1 MKKRTLLLGSNAL
14 LVTLL
19 SFGILIFLYQ
29 LNKEYRMQ
37 WDLSA
42 EARHSLSLDMKEA
55 LDLIDQEVEPIII
68 TAFTSQE
75 GRRDSMEKNRY
86 VQDLL
91 QQIGRNS
98 KNIIWEQ
105 VDFDKERLTA
115 ERLGVSD
122 YGRIVVQQGK
132 ERVDIKERTLFKAV
146 KVDQRMRLDFYG
158 EEELLRAFSTIIH
171 NEIRKVLFT
180 KGSGELSPRDTSS
193 LGLSSFQRALELRS
207 FSVGM
212 LDLLAVSSIPSD
224 TNVLVVAQPTEG
236 LSRTEQNTILDYISR
251 GGAVILAYK
260 SSDSLPLL
268 ERLQIRMKTG
278 VALDLN
284 AQFPYWD
291 RPIVQLGTASV
302 AQEIQDLGLSVV
314 FVGSQAVEMLG
325 SSSTGIQQDSIAR
338 LSRMGWLERGGEKR
352 DGRPVFDD
360 GIDERGSF
368 SLASALE
375 IYPNSKLLEAKVSSA
390 RVIVM
395 GDMEWLSNGVLEEV
409 TGNLALGMSI
419 AEWAVGS
426 KNSQSTRKHTIGSTE
441 LIIAKPQLDGI
452 RLIALFPMP
461 LLVFG
466 IGFMVWW
473 NRRGR

>member
-1 MKKRTLLLGSNAL
+1 MKKRTFLLGSNAL

-29 LNKEYRMQ
+29 LNKEYRLQ
-37 WDLSA
+37 WDLSK

-55 LDLIDQEVEPIII
+55 LDLTDNEAEPIII

-75 GRRDSMEKNRY
+75 GRRDSAEKNRY

-132 ERVDIKERTLFKAV
+132 ERVDIKERTLFKTVRVEDEKRIA
-146 KVDQRMRLDFYG
+146 FYG

-171 NEIRKVLFT
+171 NELRTVLFT
-180 KGSGELSPRDTSS
+180 KGSGEFSPTETSA
-193 LGLSSFQRALELRS
+193 LGLSSFRRALELRS
-207 FSVGM
+207 FSVGV
-212 LDLLAVSSIPSD
+212 LDLLAVQSIPSE
-224 TNVLVVAQPTEG
+224 TKLLVIAQPTEG
-236 LSRTEQNTILDYISR
+236 LSRAEQNKILDYVSR
-251 GGAVILAYK
+251 GGALILAYK
-260 SSDSLPLL
+260 SSNSLPLL
-268 ERLQIRMKTG
+268 DRLQIRMKTG
-278 VALDLN
+278 VALDIN

-291 RPIVQLGTASV
+291 RPIVQLGTANV
-302 AQEIQDLGLSVV
+302 AQEIQELGLSVV
-314 FVGSQAVEMLG
+314 FVSSQAFEMLG
-325 SSSTGIQQDSIAR
+325 SPSTGIQQDSIAR

-352 DGRPVFDD
+352 DGKPVFDD
-360 GIDERGSF
+360 GIDERGDF

-375 IYPNSKLLEAKVSSA
+375 LYPNSKLLGANVSSA
-390 RVIVM
+390 RVVVM

-419 AEWAVGS
+419 AEWTVGS
-426 KNSQSTRKHTIGSTE
+426 KTSQSTRKHTVGSTQ

-452 RLIALFPMP
+452 RLVALFPMP